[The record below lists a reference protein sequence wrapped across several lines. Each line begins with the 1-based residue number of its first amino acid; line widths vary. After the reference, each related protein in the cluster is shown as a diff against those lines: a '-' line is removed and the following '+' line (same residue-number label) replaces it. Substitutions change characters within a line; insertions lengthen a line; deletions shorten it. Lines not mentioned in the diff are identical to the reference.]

1 MRVRADGVKEGR
13 EGAKEDEMNA
23 MFNTEPFAA
32 AIGSGSEEGPLQER
46 EERQAKRPFSLYG
59 IFKGDGRKR

>member
-1 MRVRADGVKEGR
+1 MHPRGGTCECERTDGVKEGR

-32 AIGSGSEEGPLQER
+32 AIGSGSEEGHKQEEG
-46 EERQAKRPFSLYG
+46 EER
-59 IFKGDGRKR
+59 